1 MLDIN
6 DFSKK
11 QIVFYIPRAGDKL
24 SYKNDNM
31 VISNKDGE
39 IKYQNTCYRIFM
51 LVVVGDCTITTGL
64 LRRAKKFGFAICLM
78 SYGYHLYSTI
88 NAGIEGNTHLHEKQY
103 AYSGIDI
110 ARRIVHNKVYNQR
123 MLLQSFRKKSDDVK
137 DAINMLKNYESQLE
151 TTSELHQILG
161 IEGNSAKV
169 YFSRVFNNT
178 RWRGRKPRVKFD
190 YINSLLDIA
199 YTLLFNFIDC
209 ILQVYGFDVYKG
221 VLHTQFYMR
230 KSLVCDLMEPF
241 RPIIDWRVR
250 IGINL
255 GQFKEND
262 FVQIKD
268 QWQLE
273 YKKTAEYANVFM
285 TDILDNKE
293 TIFLYIRSYYR
304 AFMKGKPAK
313 DFPFYDIHSRE
324 VKIPDDTYQL

>member
-1 MLDIN
+1 MDDAILITELN
-6 DFSKK
+6 DFIFCPASIYFHKLYGGVDRMLYQSSDQINGTSAHEAIDGGTYSKDSNVLMATDVYCEK
-11 QIVFYIPRAGDKL
+11 YGLIGKIDIY
-24 SYKNDNM
+24 DN
-31 VISNKDGE
+31 
-39 IKYQNTCYRIFM
+39 
-51 LVVVGDCTITTGL
+51 
-64 LRRAKKFGFAICLM
+64 
-78 SYGYHLYSTI
+78 STI
-88 NAGIEGNTHLHEKQY
+88 NAGMEGNTHLHEKQY
-103 AYSGIDI
+103 AYNGIDI
-110 ARRIVHNKVYNQR
+110 DRGIIHNKVYNQR

-151 TTSELHQILG
+151 ATSELHQILG

-190 YINSLLDIA
+190 YINSLLDIG

-209 ILQVYGFDVYKG
+209 ILPVYGFDVYKG

-313 DFPFYDIHSRE
+313 DFPFYDIHSR
-324 VKIPDDTYQL
+324 